1 MNRLGVFGK
10 IIGYRMFRSVGWPK
24 MLPLNLTIGLTYR
37 CNSRCKTCNIWRRQS
52 SDELSIEEFDKIFR
66 KIGGAYWFTL
76 SGGEPFLRDDIVEV
90 CRSVHD
96 NCKPG
101 IINIPTNGLLCD
113 VIPGRVKEI
122 LEVCPGS
129 QIVVNVSI
137 DGVGEQHDEIRGVKG
152 NFERAMK
159 TYEALRSLNSKNFEL
174 GIHTVISAFNVNEIP
189 KIYEQLKGLKPDS
202 YITEI
207 AEERV
212 ELGTVGE
219 KITPPLEDYSKAV
232 DYLLEEIKRQDF
244 KGISKL
250 TRAFRLEY
258 YKLVKKTLKE
268 KKQVIPCYAG
278 FASAQIAPD
287 GDVWACCIKA
297 EPIGNLREV
306 NYDFRKIWFNQKTN
320 NIRKPIMTGHCYCP
334 LANASYTNMICNF
347 KSLTKVSWRYLK
359 S

>member
-1 MNRLGVFGK
+1 LDKLGVFGRVVGYK
-10 IIGYRMFRSVGWPK
+10 IFRSVGWPR
-24 MLPLNLTIGLTYR
+24 MLPLNLTVGLTYR
-37 CNSRCKTCNIWRRQS
+37 CNSRCKTCNIWRRKS
-52 SDELSIEEFDKIFR
+52 SDELSVEEFDEVFR

-76 SGGEPFLRDDIVEV
+76 SGGEPFLRNDIVEI

-113 VIPGRVKEI
+113 VIPGKVKEI
-122 LEVCPGS
+122 LEVCPDT

-174 GIHTVISAFNVNEIP
+174 GIHTVISAFNVHEIP
-189 KIYEQLKGLKPDS
+189 QIYEQLKGLKPDS

-212 ELGTVGE
+212 ELDTVGE
-219 KITPPLEDYSKAV
+219 KITPPLEDYSKAI
-232 DYLLEEIKRQDF
+232 DYLSERIKKEEW

-250 TRAFRLEY
+250 TQSFRLEY
-258 YKLVKKTLKE
+258 YKLVKRTLKE
-268 KKQVIPCYAG
+268 KRQVISCYAG

-287 GDVWACCIKA
+287 GDVWSCCIRA
-297 EPIGNLREV
+297 EPLGNLRDV
-306 NYDFRKIWFNQKTN
+306 DYDFKKVWFSEKADK
-320 NIRKPIMTGHCYCP
+320 IRKSIKAGDCYCP
-334 LANASYTNMICNF
+334 LANACYTNMLCTF
-347 KSLTKVSWRYLK
+347 KSLITIAKDLVVN
-359 S
+359 

>member
-1 MNRLGVFGK
+1 
-10 IIGYRMFRSVGWPK
+10 
-24 MLPLNLTIGLTYR
+24 
-37 CNSRCKTCNIWRRQS
+37 
-52 SDELSIEEFDKIFR
+52 LSIEEFDKIFR

>member
-1 MNRLGVFGK
+1 
-10 IIGYRMFRSVGWPK
+10 
-24 MLPLNLTIGLTYR
+24 MLPLNLTVGLTYR
-37 CNSRCKTCNIWRRQS
+37 CNSRCKTCNIWRRKS
-52 SDELSIEEFDKIFR
+52 SDELSFEEFDEIFGN
-66 KIGGAYWFTL
+66 IGGAYWFTL
-76 SGGEPFLRDDIVEV
+76 SGGEPFLRNDIVEI

-113 VIPGRVKEI
+113 VIPSKVKEI
-122 LEVCPGS
+122 LEVCPDT

-152 NFERAMK
+152 NFERAIK

-174 GIHTVISAFNVNEIP
+174 GIHTVISAFNVHEIP
-189 KIYEQLKGLKPDS
+189 QIYEQLKELKPDS

-244 KGISKL
+244 KGLSKL

-258 YKLVKKTLKE
+258 YNLVKETLKE
-268 KKQVIPCYAG
+268 RKQVIPCYAG
-278 FASAQIAPD
+278 FASAQIAPE

-297 EPIGNLREV
+297 EPIGNLRKF
-306 NYDFRKIWFNQKTN
+306 NYDFRKIWFNQKADN
-320 NIRKPIMTGHCYCP
+320 MRKSIIAGNCYCP
-334 LANASYTNMICNF
+334 LANASYTNIVCNF